1 MEDFELFYKHFNE
14 FLKAFGQK
22 GSEIKEQILRVL
34 FKSELRNEMTYDEL
48 ELDAVL
54 LEVLENRGSFDSMDD
69 EELYEL
75 IEQVAQYTDGDYEEA
90 FEYMTQFS
98 PIPKKRFV
106 SLFMV

>member
-1 MEDFELFYKHFNE
+1 MHKISYE
-14 FLKAFGQK
+14 FKVKYFISFFWYSFAF
-22 GSEIKEQILRVL
+22 

-69 EELYEL
+69 EGLYEL

>member
-1 MEDFELFYKHFNE
+1 MQVKYFIRLFWYSV
-14 FLKAFGQK
+14 AF
-22 GSEIKEQILRVL
+22 
-34 FKSELRNEMTYDEL
+34 FKSKLRNKMTYDEL

>member
-1 MEDFELFYKHFNE
+1 MHKISYE
-14 FLKAFGQK
+14 FKVKYFISFFWYSFAF
-22 GSEIKEQILRVL
+22 

-90 FEYMTQFS
+90 FEFMNLKISTTTAQKLANTQS
-98 PIPKKRFV
+98 NLKR
-106 SLFMV
+106 